1 MNRRYTVTRIGEL
14 EMPIGFVLTIV
25 AAVLTVLWLPLNAL
39 WDNVVTDVI
48 GGIVIVVAVVAVAMI
63 LVEVV

>member
-1 MNRRYTVTRIGEL
+1 
-14 EMPIGFVLTIV
+14 MPIGFVLTIV